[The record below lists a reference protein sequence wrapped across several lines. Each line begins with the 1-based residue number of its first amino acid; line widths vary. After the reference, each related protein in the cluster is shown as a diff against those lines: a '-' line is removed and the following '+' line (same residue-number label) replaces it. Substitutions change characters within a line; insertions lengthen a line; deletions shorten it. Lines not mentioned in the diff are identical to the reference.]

1 MNYSPLIE
9 KMNNLRLLIKIIMLS
24 FLWSLF
30 LLRLMAYTLLACITV
45 IYSSLKSTIRKS
57 FGGSKADHYR

>member
-1 MNYSPLIE
+1 
-9 KMNNLRLLIKIIMLS
+9 
-24 FLWSLF
+24 
-30 LLRLMAYTLLACITV
+30 MAYTLLACVLRIDINV